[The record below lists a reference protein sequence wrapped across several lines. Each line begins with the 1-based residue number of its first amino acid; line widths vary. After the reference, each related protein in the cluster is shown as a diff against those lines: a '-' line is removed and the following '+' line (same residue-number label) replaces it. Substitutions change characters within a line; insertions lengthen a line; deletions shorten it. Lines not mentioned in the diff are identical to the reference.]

1 MRSLFLLGL
10 LVCIIMSC
18 QSGTDDK
25 SAGNTTTNSVIAPIQ
40 VLYFH
45 LERRCPS
52 CIAIEDETKKILADT
67 YDSQVKAG
75 TITFREINVDEEQN
89 QAIAEK
95 YQIAGSALL
104 IIKTKDGKEEI
115 ADLTGDG
122 FKLARNMPD
131 MFREKLSAAIDNF
144 LK

>member
-10 LVCIIMSC
+10 LTCIIVSC
-18 QSGTDDK
+18 QPGANDK
-25 SAGNTTTNSVIAPIQ
+25 TAGNTTTDSVVAPIQ

-45 LERRCPS
+45 QLRRCPS

-67 YDSQVKAG
+67 YDTQVKAG
-75 TITFREINVDEEQN
+75 TISFREINVDEEQN

-104 IIKTKDGKEEI
+104 IIKTTDGKEEI

-131 MFREKLSAAIDNF
+131 MFREELTATLDTF